1 MMAGSDTLK
10 GSASALTERFGASA
24 SRANKARRV
33 GSASA
38 AKVRSS
44 GVLLYLTMWLR
55 IGRRRALSS
64 ARGQTWLGALTSLEL
79 TWTHLGPSPH
89 FRDHQFPDTSS

>member
-10 GSASALTERFGASA
+10 GSASALTERSGASA
-24 SRANKARRV
+24 SLANKARRV

-44 GVLLYLTMWLR
+44 GALLYLTTWLR
-55 IGRRRALSS
+55 ISRRRALSS
-64 ARGQTWLGALTSLEL
+64 MPG
-79 TWTHLGPSPH
+79 
-89 FRDHQFPDTSS
+89 